1 VQPARID
8 FAHRLA
14 TQKRADSNNCDQL
27 LAHMRLLPSPNN
39 STFSASDGTL
49 AWSFGSIN
57 GLGPPIVA
65 DGKVFLRETDFPAG
79 ASIYAFDAA
88 TGANIWTLN
97 LGDGGAGA
105 FASANGVIYTD
116 SSDRTDSLL
125 ALDLATGRKLWGLPN
140 SPGLLVVANG
150 VIYGFPK
157 FGQLV
162 ALDPRNGKLLKTVS
176 TNRKHYRTR
185 GGRWQCLR
193 DRLYRHRVA
202 D

>member
-27 LAHMRLLPSPNN
+27 LAHIRLLPSPNN

-65 DGKVFLRETDFPAG
+65 DGKVFLGEIDFPAG
-79 ASIYAFDAA
+79 GSIYAFDAA
-88 TGANIWTLN
+88 TGANTEYSIRRNRRRRWTLN
-97 LGDGGAGA
+97 LGDGGAGT

-125 ALDLATGRKLWGLPN
+125 ALDPATGRKLWGSPN
-140 SPGLLVVANG
+140 
-150 VIYGFPK
+150 
-157 FGQLV
+157 
-162 ALDPRNGKLLKTVS
+162 
-176 TNRKHYRTR
+176 
-185 GGRWQCLR
+185 
-193 DRLYRHRVA
+193 
-202 D
+202 